1 MPTETV
7 TTTNERVA
15 SEEVTEIVRSREDN
29 ALRKLALR
37 RLEHVRKF
45 KLYLSVYV
53 LSMFVLTP
61 VWIVTQYETADG
73 WLKHLSTRSRYPGD
87 WDPWIIWVALGGAFL
102 VALAGF
108 RAYFSRADTEGEIE
122 REVERLKSAR

>member
-1 MPTETV
+1 VPTETV

-15 SEEVTEIVRSREDN
+15 SEEVTEIVRSRDDD